1 MRLVLISLS
10 VWFVLTGRGTC
21 CIFMETAELTGW
33 AEMTGITGFMESGE
47 FMEAGEFVEA
57 GESTETAETTED
69 MVSPEEVQEELL
81 ESFDF
86 DGMDEIMQNM
96 GGSNSL
102 SFEDLVR
109 SLMSGDVSVS
119 DENTEEWKQAFYRIF
134 FAELDSNRIIMVK
147 LVLLAIVTAM
157 FTNLSGSMTKGLVS
171 ENGFYITYLVMT
183 ALLLSSYT
191 LIYQLAWETVEDILG
206 IMQTLIPTY
215 MVAVGMSSGVTSSVV
230 LQDGMVM
237 GITMVSFA
245 VEKVVFPIIQLFVVL
260 GLINNLMEKDHFSKL
275 GELLQT
281 LVNWL
286 LKSVLAFVVGI
297 NAIKSMLAPATDS
310 VTTTALQRG
319 LTVIPGGQAV
329 NAVSGV
335 IIGSGVLIKNAI
347 GVGGILVL
355 ALAVSVPVIKMTVF
369 ILLYKIMAAM
379 LQPIADVRMI
389 RGINSI
395 SQGGQLLISSVL
407 SVIVLF
413 MVSIAIIAV
422 STNVNYYAG

>member
-21 CIFMETAELTGW
+21 CIFMETAELTG
-33 AEMTGITGFMESGE
+33 ITGFMESGE
-47 FMEAGEFVEA
+47 FMEAGE
-57 GESTETAETTED
+57 STETTETTED

-109 SLMSGDVSVS
+109 SLMSGDVAVS

-134 FAELDSNRIIMVK
+134 LAELDSNRIIMVK

>member
-1 MRLVLISLS
+1 MRVTLISLS
-10 VWFVLTGRGTC
+10 VWFMLIGGGTC
-21 CIFMETAELTGW
+21 CNFTEIAEFDETAEYTGQAEIVGTAGFMETAE
-33 AEMTGITGFMESGE
+33 
-47 FMEAGEFVEA
+47 
-57 GESTETAETTED
+57 STEATETNETTE
-69 MVSPEEVQEELL
+69 SPEEVQEEML

-96 GGSNSL
+96 GGSSSM

-109 SLMSGDVSVS
+109 SLMSGDVTMS
-119 DENTEEWKQAFYRIF
+119 DEDTEEWKQALYQIF
-134 FAELDSNRIIMVK
+134 LAELDSNRIIMVK

-157 FTNLSGSMTKGLVS
+157 FTNLSGSMTQGLVS

-230 LQDGMVM
+230 LQDGMVL

-286 LKSVLAFVVGI
+286 LKSVLALVVGV

-355 ALAVSVPVIKMTVF
+355 ALAVSVPVIKMTIF
-369 ILLYKIMAAM
+369 ILLYKIIAAM
-379 LQPIADVRMI
+379 LQPIADARMI

-422 STNVNYYAG
+422 STNVTYYAG

>member
-1 MRLVLISLS
+1 MRLTLICLS
-10 VWFVLTGRGTC
+10 IWFILAGN
-21 CIFMETAELTGW
+21 
-33 AEMTGITGFMESGE
+33 GE
-47 FMEAGEFVEA
+47 FLGYTDAT
-57 GESTETAETTED
+57 ESTERTETGEG
-69 MVSPEEVQEELL
+69 MESPESPEEVQEELL
-81 ESFDF
+81 DSFDF
-86 DGMDEIMQNM
+86 AGMDEIMQDM
-96 GGSNSL
+96 GGTM

-109 SLMSGDVSVS
+109 SLMTGDVTIQ
-119 DENTEEWKQAFYRIF
+119 DENSEGWKQALYQIF
-134 FAELDSNRIIMVK
+134 LTELDSNRMIMVK

-157 FTNLSGSMTKGLVS
+157 FTNLSGSMTQGMVK

-230 LQDGMVM
+230 LQDGMVL
-237 GITMVSFA
+237 GITVVSFA

-275 GELLQT
+275 TELLQT

-310 VTTTALQRG
+310 VTATALQRG

-335 IIGSGVLIKNAI
+335 IIGSGVLIKNAV

-355 ALAVSVPVIKMTVF
+355 ALAVSVPVLKMTVF
-369 ILLYKIMAAM
+369 ILLYKVIAAM
-379 LQPIADVRMI
+379 LQPIADARMI

-407 SVIVLF
+407 AVIVLF

-422 STNVNYYAG
+422 STNVTYYAG